1 MSSNRIAVVT
11 GASRGAGAVIARAL
25 GAHGYTSTS
34 PVAPKRLPSP
44 RFRALSGKLRN
55 K

>member
-1 MSSNRIAVVT
+1 MSNNRIAVVT
-11 GASRGAGAVIARAL
+11 GASRGAAAGIARAL
-25 GAHGYTSTS
+25 GAHKYTSTS
-34 PVAPKRLPSP
+34 PVAPNGLPTP